1 MNIPFLIIRRDKNP
15 HVSRACLPEA
25 LCMRGDNVKNKA
37 RQHFLQPGQIFGTQG
52 RQPQLRL
59 DSEGLQRKPWPQ
71 GHCQAAGLPCGLLC
85 WELTVTDSM
94 EFCSSSQS
102 TSSTFTLCSSLLKNS
117 PPSTAHHTIHPSCWC
132 QGTSRLCLVP
142 GSVLGELGFFPSASA
157 ASRIFLSSSSSARRS
172 FLASRKLLSA

>member
-37 RQHFLQPGQIFGTQG
+37 RQHFLQPGQIFGTQAG
-52 RQPQLRL
+52 LRGAPKEAL
-59 DSEGLQRKPWPQ
+59 ASGN
-71 GHCQAAGLPCGLLC
+71 CQAAGLPCGLLC
-85 WELTVTDSM
+85 WELTVTASM

-102 TSSTFTLCSSLLKNS
+102 TSSTFTLCTSLLKNS

-132 QGTSRLCLVP
+132 QGTSRLCLLP

-172 FLASRKLLSA
+172 FLA